1 MPAAAAAVMPVP
13 FTPPTGAEGFGA
25 DIDEAEGATVGTGAM
40 TIWAIVKLAGE
51 VAVVVMA
58 LTGELLTGVAVTET
72 SCVGGISCGVVS
84 GGGAFSSV
92 LPTKPSLPPSKSG
105 GSCTAWKRTVVPKIA
120 TKITWMRIEIVK
132 SRELR
137 SLSTNLTTK
146 LVSIGEA
153 FTAMSLVY
161 PTACGLG
168 FTVSMFGFGLHE
180 MILTFE

>member
-1 MPAAAAAVMPVP
+1 MPVP

-40 TIWAIVKLAGE
+40 TIWAIVKLDGE

-137 SLSTNLTTK
+137 SLSINLTTK
-146 LVSIGEA
+146 LVSIGDT
-153 FTAMSLVY
+153 FTAMSIIY

-168 FTVSMFGFGLHE
+168 FSVSMFGFGLHE
-180 MILTFE
+180 IFLTFE